1 MKRKKSK
8 LGVALENA
16 IFFMLITF
24 TLCTLLATVV
34 LIGNNYTRL
43 SQNAF
48 LDRVALAQ
56 IVETGGVGE
65 TYGDYTLVK
74 DETDQTLLIIKK
86 GETPVLYFRKDAS
99 GNITYRGEQRPPEP
113 RID

>member
-24 TLCTLLATVV
+24 TLCALLATVV

-48 LDRVALAQ
+48 LDRVALSQA
-56 IVETGGVGE
+56 IESAPYTKENAVYTSVKNGNEIKVYNKAGELVLTVVVENGKITSR
-65 TYGDYTLVK
+65 TL
-74 DETDQTLLIIKK
+74 
-86 GETPVLYFRKDAS
+86 
-99 GNITYRGEQRPPEP
+99 PEK
-113 RID
+113 

>member
-16 IFFMLITF
+16 IFFMMITF

-48 LDRVALAQ
+48 LDRVALSQA
-56 IVETGGVGE
+56 IERAPYDEENAVYTSVKNENEIRVYKAGEHVLTVTVEDG
-65 TYGDYTLVK
+65 K
-74 DETDQTLLIIKK
+74 
-86 GETPVLYFRKDAS
+86 
-99 GNITYRGEQRPPEP
+99 ITSRTVPEK
-113 RID
+113 